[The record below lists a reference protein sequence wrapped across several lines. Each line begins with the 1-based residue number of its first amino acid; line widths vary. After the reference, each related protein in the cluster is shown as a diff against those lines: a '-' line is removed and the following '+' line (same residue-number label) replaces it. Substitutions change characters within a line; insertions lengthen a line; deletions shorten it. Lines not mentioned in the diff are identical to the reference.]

1 VVGVTVASGGPQ
13 PSELKWTA
21 PTSKPSTIGMEFGGY
36 EVDLSDLKA
45 DPRRWGV
52 FLEVEETLLVYVA
65 CGGGKVLTF

>member
-1 VVGVTVASGGPQ
+1 
-13 PSELKWTA
+13 
-21 PTSKPSTIGMEFGGY
+21 MEFGGY

-45 DPRRWGV
+45 DPRRCGF